1 MSNPQPAIPD
11 EFEDLDFIIIEEQ
24 WNEYELQ
31 DNSRIKARS
40 ILQKIFGNPHD
51 PNGIMCQFV
60 PVIMAIYSTIA
71 NRGERNN
78 QPNEAEYGTLP
89 SYEVKILRSH
99 EPWNIYRIL
108 KTGQEVRTKHIA
120 LKIKRLTDRYNSNG
134 EPFYLLFSGSPSI
147 NIEEPKDNLRP

>member
-1 MSNPQPAIPD
+1 
-11 EFEDLDFIIIEEQ
+11 
-24 WNEYELQ
+24 
-31 DNSRIKARS
+31 
-40 ILQKIFGNPHD
+40 
-51 PNGIMCQFV
+51 MCQFV

-108 KTGQEVRTKHIA
+108 KNRARSPNETYCIKNK
-120 LKIKRLTDRYNSNG
+120 KING
-134 EPFYLLFSGSPSI
+134 
-147 NIEEPKDNLRP
+147 